1 MRMKL
6 TYEDLSIECWDWFLS
21 EIGLVFD
28 DIEQSDVS
36 TLEQIISEGA
46 AFDESAEQIVR
57 RMIRFWVGEIN
68 SWDKNVEECDDDI
81 ENNNWLSGLSKV
93 VTIKEKNY
101 DN

>member
-46 AFDESAEQIVR
+46 AFDESAEQIVK

-68 SWDKNVEECDDDI
+68 SWDDDI
-81 ENNNWLSGLSKV
+81 ENNNWLGGLWNV
-93 VTIKEKNY
+93 LRPKEKDY
-101 DN
+101 E

>member
-1 MRMKL
+1 MAIRKL
-6 TYEDLSIECWDWFLS
+6 TWEDLNIECCDWFLN

-46 AFDESAEQIVR
+46 AFDESAEQIVK

-68 SWDKNVEECDDDI
+68 SWDDDI
-81 ENNNWLSGLSKV
+81 ENNNWLGGLWNV
-93 VTIKEKNY
+93 LRPKEKDY
-101 DN
+101 E

>member
-1 MRMKL
+1 MAIRKL
-6 TYEDLSIECWDWFLS
+6 TWEDLNIECWDWFLN

-46 AFDESAEQIVR
+46 AFDESAEQIVK

-68 SWDKNVEECDDDI
+68 SWDDDI
-81 ENNNWLSGLSKV
+81 ENNNWLGGLWNV
-93 VTIKEKNY
+93 VRPKEKDY
-101 DN
+101 E